1 MAEKIQGVADIVF
14 LIDAT
19 GSMQPSINDIKA
31 NIKAFFRTLQTP
43 DANGAPC
50 VKDWR
55 ARVIGYR
62 DAEHDREWLVK
73 NPFVRDVAQVEAQ
86 LDALEAKEGGDEP
99 ESLLDALYLVA
110 KCGSTDKGAQEQD
123 PEKWRYVSEAARCV
137 VIFTDAS
144 YKPKTSIPEA
154 AGLSFEDIKNFI
166 DAEHLRI
173 SIYAPQMSCH
183 DDLGSID
190 AVEYM
195 PIDCDPSKPGDA
207 VAKLREFTADT
218 ANFRKTMEQIA
229 RSVSASAH
237 AEDL

>member
-1 MAEKIQGVADIVF
+1 MAEKVKGVADIVF

-123 PEKWRYVSEAARCV
+123 PEKWRYLYDAARCV
-137 VIFTDAS
+137 IIFTDAS
-144 YKPKTSIPEA
+144 YKPKTTIPEA
-154 AGLSFEDIKNFI
+154 AGLTFTDIGNAI
-166 DAEHLRI
+166 DAEHLRV
-173 SIYAPQMSCH
+173 SVYAPQMSCH
-183 DDLGSID
+183 DDLSSID
-190 AVEYM
+190 RVEYM
-195 PIDCDPSKPGDA
+195 PVDCDPSKPGDA
-207 VAKLREFTADT
+207 VAKLREFTANRE
-218 ANFRKTMEQIA
+218 NFKKTMEQIA
-229 RSVSASAH
+229 KSVSIESY
-237 AEDL
+237 AEAL